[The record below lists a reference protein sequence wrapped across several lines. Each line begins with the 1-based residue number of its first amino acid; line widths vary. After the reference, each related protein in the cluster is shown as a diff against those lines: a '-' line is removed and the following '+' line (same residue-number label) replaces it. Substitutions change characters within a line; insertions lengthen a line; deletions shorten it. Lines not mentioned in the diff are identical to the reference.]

1 MADLNVLLRIRAD
14 LANTIAQI
22 DGVSKGID
30 NTGKSADR
38 SSRLITSL
46 ARSAA
51 GIFAGV
57 SIAQFVRQTVQ
68 LEAQLEQVDIRLKT
82 LTETDVRF
90 QQTQQFLSETAAN
103 QNRNLIDL
111 TDAYSKLLPLV
122 RSNILTVDQSRQL
135 LTGLN
140 DIQAATGA
148 SATQLGQSIFG
159 LSQGLSSGIVR
170 AEELNQVVEPLPG
183 LLQELDKAAG
193 LPAGGF
199 RKLVVQGEV
208 TSAFF
213 RDTLIKALDNY
224 SGASE
229 RTTNTVDA
237 ANARLQN
244 SYINLVKALE
254 RPINGSVVTFL
265 DGLTVAV
272 NTTAEALDRF
282 VNGPSIDD
290 RILAVRRSLIANQ
303 DNGVI
308 GSLIDDLAGFDR
320 NRSLNELDRLVA
332 QRDELNRTQQQQ
344 AAEEAQRQA
353 DEQAAQKAAEEQAL
367 KNAQAEEERKKQK
380 QEATQAAKA
389 AASAAKQAAEAYQR
403 EREAIEA
410 NIQTLQFELQAL
422 SLSENERGVQ
432 TRLRSES
439 ANATAAERAQIEQLI
454 RAIDAENQAQR
465 RRSELDKVLIDEAN
479 RFADLRDQVSGF
491 GIRSDASQGNF
502 DQLIAN
508 IVDTGRAID
517 LTDSQINA
525 LLIDAGRRFNNELI
539 EPSRQGLD
547 QLSQFS
553 VQAAKNI
560 QDSFADFLFDP
571 FNAGLDGLVSGFG
584 DTLRKITAQAA
595 SSGILN
601 ALLGKDFASTGTLGQ
616 GSLLDGAGSAIS
628 DVFGFANGGI
638 QTPFGPLPLRAY
650 AGGGIAD
657 RPQLT
662 IFGEGRTPE
671 AFVPLPDGRTIPVT
685 LAGGGSAQPIV
696 NINVQEG
703 QGTRASV
710 SSRQTDQGTQVDI
723 LVEQIE
729 QAMASGIRRGIGL
742 APTLEQQYGLN
753 RAAGSR

>member
-14 LANTIAQI
+14 LANSVREI
-22 DGVSKGID
+22 DQLSRGID
-30 NTGKSADR
+30 NTGRSADR
-38 SSRLITSL
+38 SDRLIKSL
-46 ARSAA
+46 ARSAT
-51 GIFAGV
+51 GLFAGV
-57 SIAQFVRQTVQ
+57 SIARFVSESVR

-82 LTETDVRF
+82 LTETNVRF
-90 QQTQQFLSETAAN
+90 QQTQQFLSETAAT
-103 QNRNLIDL
+103 QNKNLLDL

-183 LLQELDKAAG
+183 LLQELDRAAG

-199 RKLVVQGEV
+199 RKLVVEGEV

-213 RDTLIKALDNY
+213 RDTLIKALDSY

-254 RPINGSVVTFL
+254 RPINSSTVTFL

-303 DNGVI
+303 DNGAI

-320 NRSLNELDRLVA
+320 NRSLNELDRLLK
-332 QRDELNRTQQQQ
+332 QREELNRRQQQE
-344 AAEEAQRQA
+344 AAQEKQRQA

-380 QEATQAAKA
+380 QEAAQAAKA

-422 SLSENERGVQ
+422 ALSDDERTIQ

-439 ANATAAERAQIEQLI
+439 ANATAAERAQIELLI

-525 LLIDAGRRFNNELI
+525 LLTDAGRRFNEELI
-539 EPSRQGLD
+539 EPSQRGLD

-553 VQAAKNI
+553 IQAAKNI

-595 SSGILN
+595 SSSILN
-601 ALLGKDFASTGTLGQ
+601 ALLGKDFASTGSLGED
-616 GSLLDGAGSAIS
+616 SLLKGAGSAILEF
-628 DVFGFANGGI
+628 FGFANGGI